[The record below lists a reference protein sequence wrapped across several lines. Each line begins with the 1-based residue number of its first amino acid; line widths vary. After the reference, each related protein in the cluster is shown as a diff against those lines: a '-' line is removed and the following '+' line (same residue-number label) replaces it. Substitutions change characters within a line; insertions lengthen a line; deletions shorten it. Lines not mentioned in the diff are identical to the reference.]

1 MNDQKKHFSFE
12 FFPPKTDVG
21 AQKLREVYKTLAAL
35 QPEYFSVTYGA
46 GGSTRD
52 RSLGTVLEI
61 QHDSGCR
68 AAPHLS
74 CIGDSKADLA
84 ELLDTYKAH
93 GIRHIVA
100 LRGDLPSGMGR
111 GSGELAY
118 AADLVRFIREH
129 SGDHFHIE
137 VAAYPECHPQAPHL
151 AADIKNFV
159 HKVKQGASSAITQY
173 FFNADSYFHFV
184 EAVQKQGVAIPV
196 IPGIMP
202 ITNFANLL
210 RFSEACGAEIP
221 RWIRKQ
227 AASFGDDTASVQKFG
242 EDVVTQLCDKLLQ
255 GGAPG
260 LHFYTM
266 NQSEPTLALWKNLGL
281 PR

>member
-1 MNDQKKHFSFE
+1 MSKHFSFE
-12 FFPPKTDVG
+12 FFPPKTEAG
-21 AQKLREVYKTLAAL
+21 AIKLRDVTKTLAAL
-35 QPEYFSVTYGA
+35 KPEYFSVTYGA

-61 QHDSGCR
+61 QQHSGCA

-74 CIGDSKADLA
+74 CIGDTREELS
-84 ELLDTYKAH
+84 ELLGIYKTN

-100 LRGDLPSGMGR
+100 LRGDLPSGMGA
-111 GSGELAY
+111 GHGELAY
-118 AADLVRFIREH
+118 AADLVRFIRDQH
-129 SGDHFHIE
+129 GDYFHIE
-137 VAAYPECHPQAPHL
+137 VAAYPECHPQAANL
-151 AADIKNFV
+151 GIDIKNFV
-159 HKVKQGASSAITQY
+159 HKVKQGANSAITQY

-184 EAVQKQGVAIPV
+184 EKVQKQGVTIPI

-202 ITNFANLL
+202 ITNFSNLI
-210 RFSEACGAEIP
+210 RFSDACGAEIP

-227 AASFGDDTASVQKFG
+227 ASSFADDTASLQKFG
-242 EDVVTQLCDKLLQ
+242 EEVVTTMCEQLLA

-266 NQSEPTLALWKNLGL
+266 NQAEPTVALWNNLGL
-281 PR
+281 PQ

>member
-1 MNDQKKHFSFE
+1 MSKKHYSFE
-12 FFPPKTDVG
+12 FFPPKTDAG
-21 AQKLREVYKTLAAL
+21 ADKLRDVTKKLAVL
-35 QPEYFSVTYGA
+35 EPEYFSVTYGA

-61 QHDSGCR
+61 QKNSGR
-68 AAPHLS
+68 AAAPHLS
-74 CIGDSKADLA
+74 CIGDSREELA
-84 ELLDTYKAH
+84 ELLNIYKTN

-100 LRGDLPSGMGR
+100 LRGDLPSGMGAS
-111 GSGELAY
+111 GGELPF
-118 AADLVRFIREH
+118 AADLVRFIREQH
-129 SGDHFHIE
+129 GEHFHIE
-137 VAAYPECHPQAPHL
+137 VAAYPESHPQAPNL
-151 AADIKNFV
+151 ATDIAHFV
-159 HKVKQGASSAITQY
+159 HKVEQGASSAITQY

-184 EAVQKQGVAIPV
+184 DQVQKAGVTIPV

-202 ITNFANLL
+202 ITNFANLV
-210 RFSEACGAEIP
+210 RFSDACGAEVP

-227 AASFGDDTASVQKFG
+227 VASYADDAQSIAQFG
-242 EDVVTQLCDKLLQ
+242 EEVITGLCAQLLA

-266 NQSEPTLALWKNLGL
+266 NQAEPTLALWNNLSL

>member
-1 MNDQKKHFSFE
+1 MSKHFSFE
-12 FFPPKTDVG
+12 FFPPKTDAG
-21 AQKLREVYKTLAAL
+21 AVKLRDVTKTLATL

-61 QHDSGCR
+61 QHNSGR
-68 AAPHLS
+68 PAAPHLS
-74 CIGDSKADLA
+74 CIGDSREELA
-84 ELLDTYKAH
+84 ELLATYKAN

-100 LRGDLPSGMGR
+100 LRGDLPSGMG
-111 GSGELAY
+111 GAHGELAY
-118 AADLVRFIREH
+118 AADLVKFIRETT
-129 SGDHFHIE
+129 GDHFHIE
-137 VAAYPECHPQAPHL
+137 VAAYPECHPQAANL
-151 AADIKNFV
+151 STDITNFV
-159 HKVKQGASSAITQY
+159 NKVKQGASSAITQY

-184 EAVQKQGVAIPV
+184 DEVRKQGVDIPV

-202 ITNFANLL
+202 ITNFANLV
-210 RFSEACGAEIP
+210 RFSDACGAEIP

-227 AASFGDDTASVQKFG
+227 MASYGDDTVSTQKFG
-242 EDVVTQLCDKLLQ
+242 EDVVTQLCEQLLE

-266 NQSEPTLALWKNLGL
+266 NQTEPTMALWRRLGL
-281 PR
+281 PGA